1 MNIEFD
7 AYTYSCSCYCIIA
20 TRDTP
25 EHKSQSRPR
34 RIMGE
39 RQRLLNMEKNVRNV
53 VILGKVGTGKKTL
66 GNRIAGKDI
75 FQTRTS
81 GDVHYQ
87 ERETGD
93 TVYHILTVD
102 TEGKQTGYVNP
113 LPFIERYFD
122 KIHLIIFVIAY
133 GRYTDES
140 HSSLIR
146 VVNSLDQR
154 AKSFSA
160 LVITHCEGITDEER
174 QGIADDF
181 KHDSRSSQVAAFIGK
196 GIYTVGFPDNSKLS
210 SHLKQVYQKEIDE
223 YETTIRQLVMGCD
236 RTLRV
241 QNLGAPN
248 LRQHGI
254 QEHGMQDLRAIEPSC
269 WETTRRFWNRHC
281 PCECIIL

>member
-1 MNIEFD
+1 
-7 AYTYSCSCYCIIA
+7 
-20 TRDTP
+20 
-25 EHKSQSRPR
+25 
-34 RIMGE
+34 MGE

-75 FQTRTS
+75 FQTKGAS

-87 ERETGD
+87 ERETRD

-102 TEGKQTGYVNP
+102 TEGKMTGYFDP
-113 LPFIERYFD
+113 LPSIKHSFQT
-122 KIHLIIFVIAY
+122 IHLIIFVIAY

-146 VVNSLDQR
+146 VVNSLDSR

-181 KHDSRSSQVAAFIGK
+181 KNDPRSSQVAAFVGK
-196 GIYTVGFPDNSKLS
+196 GIYTVGFPDNTKLS
-210 SHLKQVYQKEIDE
+210 SHLKQVYQHEIGE
-223 YETTIRQLVMGCD
+223 YETTLRQLVMGCD
-236 RTLRV
+236 RSLSV
-241 QNLGAPN
+241 QNLGALN
-248 LRQHGI
+248 LRV

-269 WETTRRFWNRHC
+269 WESTRRLWNEYC